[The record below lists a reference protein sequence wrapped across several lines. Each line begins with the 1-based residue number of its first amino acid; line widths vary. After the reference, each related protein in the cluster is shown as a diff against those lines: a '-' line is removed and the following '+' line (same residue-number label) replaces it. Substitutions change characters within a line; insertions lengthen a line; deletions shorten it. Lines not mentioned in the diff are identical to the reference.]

1 MLTTK
6 WKTDEAGRLRAS
18 WREDAQTPRVSTCWS
33 AFVPKPPTRIGGPP
47 GGLAQSFAARV
58 KEFCRMQLRV
68 RAGAHARPGNTG
80 VARLSVQRAL
90 RRLHWAVI
98 LPCLFLSTPARGQD
112 KASTLFQAWDIHF
125 QSTFIGQGALPFSAE
140 YSGFNSLEPHGEIK
154 DTFSFDLT
162 VHRRLWHGGEF
173 FADVLSWQGYGLSK
187 TLGVAGFPNGEAY
200 RLGKTFPDVI
210 VARAYLRETVSLG
223 GKGDPPNPKAAP
235 GGSKADPRLVFT
247 VGHFPVTDI
256 FDKNAYANDPRTQFM
271 NWALVSNAAW
281 DYPANSLG
289 FTNGT
294 SAELE
299 VGSWTARAGIFTV
312 SRVSNALR
320 MDWNLP
326 HAWSLA
332 GELEKRH
339 ALWGHP
345 GALRLLSYDTHAHMG
360 NYQESLS
367 DPQLIAV
374 DGQRGYRSKYGLGI
388 NLEQQ
393 VQKDL
398 GAFAR
403 LGWNDGKNQ
412 TWEFTDVDR
421 MASAGISLKGEA
433 WRRPNDA
440 AGVAG
445 VVNGISAAHRQF
457 LAAGGLGI
465 TVGDGRLDY
474 GKEEILEAY
483 YSFAVGKRVSISPD
497 FQFVARPAYNRDRG
511 PAPIYAVRFHWER

>member
-1 MLTTK
+1 
-6 WKTDEAGRLRAS
+6 
-18 WREDAQTPRVSTCWS
+18 
-33 AFVPKPPTRIGGPP
+33 
-47 GGLAQSFAARV
+47 
-58 KEFCRMQLRV
+58 MQLWGH
-68 RAGAHARPGNTG
+68 AGIHARPENTG
-80 VARLSVQRAL
+80 VARLPVQRAEWRL
-90 RRLHWAVI
+90 RWAVI
-98 LPCLFLSTPARGQD
+98 LPCLFLTKPLLGQD
-112 KASTLFQAWDIHF
+112 KASSLFQAWDIHF
-125 QSTFIGQGALPFSAE
+125 QSTLVGQGALPFPAQ
-140 YSGFNSLEPHGEIK
+140 YSGLNSLEPHGEVK
-154 DTFSFDLT
+154 DTFSFDVT
-162 VHRRLWHGGEF
+162 GHVRLWRGAEF

-200 RLGKTFPDVI
+200 RVGKTFPDAI
-210 VARAYLRETVSLG
+210 VARAYLREQIFLG
-223 GKGDPPNPKAAP
+223 EKGDPAADPKTAL
-235 GGSKADPRLVFT
+235 GGSNTKRRLILS
-247 VGHFPVTDI
+247 VGHFPVTDV

-271 NWALVSNAAW
+271 NWALVTNVAW
-281 DYPANSLG
+281 DYPANTLG
-289 FTNGT
+289 VTNGA
-294 SAELE
+294 SAELAMH
-299 VGSWTARAGIFTV
+299 SWTARAGIFQV

-360 NYQESLS
+360 NYQESLP
-367 DPQLIAV
+367 DPQLISLN
-374 DGQRGYRSKYGLGI
+374 GQRGYRSKYGFGI
-388 NLEQQ
+388 NLEQE

-403 LGWNDGKNQ
+403 LGWSDGKNQ

-483 YSFAVGKRVSISPD
+483 YSFALGKHVFVSPD
-497 FQFVARPAYNRDRG
+497 FQCVARPAYNRDRG
-511 PAPIYAVRFHWER
+511 PAPIYALRLHWER